1 MNKIHYRIKGT
12 GPALVLL
19 HGFMESSEMW
29 HPFLPSL
36 VKDFSVVMIDL
47 PGHGKSYNL
56 GSIHSMEAMAET
68 VKSVLNKESIS
79 KCTMTGHSMGGYVGL
94 AFAKKYPT
102 NLNGL
107 VLLHSHPDE
116 DSEEARKNRDKTIDI
131 IKKDKK
137 DFISTFI
144 PSLYFEINRKP
155 LIHKIEKQIQ
165 IARSMKPEGIIAALR
180 GMKERKSSVD
190 FLHKTNIPVLF
201 IVGKQDSRVN
211 INRLLELIAI
221 PEHCECLILGH
232 VAHMGFHEAEYK
244 TMSTIHH
251 FGLKCAKV

>member
-56 GSIHSMEAMAET
+56 GSTHSMHTMAET
-68 VKSVLNKESIS
+68 VKSVLDKERIS
-79 KCTMTGHSMGGYVGL
+79 KCTLTGHSMGGYVGL
-94 AFAKKYPT
+94 AFAKLYPET
-102 NLNGL
+102 LNGL

-116 DSEEARKNRDKTIDI
+116 DSEEARKNRDRTIDI
-131 IKKDKK
+131 IKNNKT
-137 DFISTFI
+137 DFISKFI
-144 PSLYFEINRKP
+144 SSLYFEENRNR
-155 LIHKIEKQIQ
+155 LTHKIEKQIQ

-180 GMKERKSSVD
+180 GMKERESAVD
-190 FLHKTNIPVLF
+190 FLHKTNIPILF
-201 IVGKQDSRVN
+201 IIGKQDSRAN
-211 INRLLELIAI
+211 LSRLIELMAI
-221 PEHCECLILGH
+221 PEHCESLIMDN
-232 VAHMGFHEAEYK
+232 VAHMGFHEAEYI
-244 TMSTIHH
+244 TINTIHH
-251 FGLKCAKV
+251 FSLKCAKV